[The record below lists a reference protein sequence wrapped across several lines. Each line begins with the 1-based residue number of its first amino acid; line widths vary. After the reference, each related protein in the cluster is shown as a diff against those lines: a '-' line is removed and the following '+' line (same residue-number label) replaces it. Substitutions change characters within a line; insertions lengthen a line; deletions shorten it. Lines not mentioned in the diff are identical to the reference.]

1 MDLPKDLHQTR
12 RMFTFT
18 VNANKMKLKLISCI
32 ADRPDRRTIARTL
45 SDIGDDV
52 DSNLG
57 NELTDI
63 LLEGSPIE
71 IEVSFNESSAFRS
84 LRKLDIDYEIV
95 E

>member
-1 MDLPKDLHQTR
+1 MQ
-12 RMFTFT
+12 
-18 VNANKMKLKLISCI
+18 LKLISCT
-32 ADRPDRRTIARTL
+32 ADRPDRRTIARTIAE
-45 SDIGDDV
+45 IGDDI
-52 DSNLG
+52 DQNLS

-63 LLEGSPIE
+63 LLEGSPVD